1 LIDKEGSIMRKKELI
16 LIGIILIIACGVYGL
31 NIYLNRLDE
40 GHKKTVNIFI
50 EGKLFKSVD
59 IDTYEEVKID
69 TEYGKNIV
77 LIDRGKVRMKEASCP
92 DNVCVHM
99 GWISKTIQN
108 IVCLPAKVHVEI
120 AGKEEIG
127 EIDAVSK

>member
-1 LIDKEGSIMRKKELI
+1 MIKKEFI
-16 LIGIILIIACGVYGL
+16 LISIILIIAFGVYGI
-31 NIYLNRLDE
+31 NIYINIYINRLSE
-40 GHKKTVNIFI
+40 NEKKTVNIYI

-69 TEYGKNIV
+69 TEYGKNLVI
-77 LIDRGKVRMKEASCP
+77 IDRGKVRMKEASCP
-92 DNVCVHM
+92 DKVCVHM

-120 AGKEEIG
+120 AGKDDDKDG
-127 EIDAVSK
+127 IDAVSK